1 MREEDSEHVTSPI
14 IVGFGG
20 YYECGKDAA
29 ADHLVKEHEFEKQ
42 FFSEP
47 LHEWLLVQNPWI
59 KLDIPLYGPGPT
71 YGGPEHDYDNPDLV
85 ITHEAGSFIRYV
97 DLIERVGYVNA
108 KEQREVRRLLQATGT
123 DAGRRLIHEDVWA
136 NRMEVLLRKRLAE
149 MERSE
154 RVAVDGSRR
163 PVPQRI
169 AITGVRYPNE
179 LRAIRN
185 LGGVA
190 VWVERPS
197 ARKAHLKRLEED
209 SERVAQGLEPL
220 VHESDLMLL
229 AGDFD
234 QSIPNTGTL
243 ADLYARTDEWVKAQ
257 LDR

>member
-29 ADHLVKEHEFEKQ
+29 GDHLVKEHEFEKH
-42 FFSEP
+42 FFSAP

-59 KLDIPLYGPGPT
+59 KLDRDVWSLEGWKS
-71 YGGPEHDYDNPDLV
+71 
-85 ITHEAGSFIRYV
+85 EAGSFVKYDWLDHHI
-97 DLIERVGYVNA
+97 GYVA
-108 KEQREVRRLLQATGT
+108 MKEIREVRDLLQATGT
-123 DAGRRLIHEDVWA
+123 GAGRRLIHEDVWA
-136 NRMEVLLRKRLAE
+136 NRMEVLIRKRLAE

-163 PVPQRI
+163 PVPRRI

-179 LRAIRN
+179 MQAIRN
-185 LGGVA
+185 LGGTV

-197 ARKAHLKRLEED
+197 ATAAHLKRVEED
-209 SERVAQGLEPL
+209 SERVTQGLKPL
-220 VHESDLMLL
+220 VHESDLMLT
-229 AGDFD
+229 ADDFD
-234 QSIPNTGTL
+234 EIIQNDGTL